1 MQKLKGIVDRG
12 IEQTGELW
20 PDVRAGFDLVH
31 RAAHEL
37 ANERGLRGA
46 GVRRRYRG
54 VLDEIRQA
62 AARATPGGVLR
73 AGLEHFLKVTAS
85 YEPGLFHCYDVP
97 NLPRTNN
104 DLEQLF
110 GATRHHE
117 RRCTGRKAASP
128 GVAGQPPIPA
138 PLVLRG
144 SVRVVA
150 GLGTRG
156 QCFAGEDLAPVD
168 PQAWRQIRAGLEQR
182 RRSRVLR
189 CRFRRNPQAY
199 LQQLEATLLKP
210 ALPS

>member
-1 MQKLKGIVDRG
+1 LQKLKGIVDRG

-104 DLEQLF
+104 DLEQMF

-128 GVAGQPPIPA
+128 S
-138 PLVLRG
+138 LVLRG
-144 SVRVVA
+144 AVRVVA

-156 QCFAGEDLAPVD
+156 QCVAAEDLVPAD
-168 PQAWRQIRAGLEQR
+168 PQAWREVRAGLER
-182 RRSRVLR
+182 RRQARVLR

-199 LQQLEATLLKP
+199 LGQLEAAMLKP
-210 ALPS
+210 ALPP